1 MRSFISRALLLA
13 VASST
18 AGATAGNASSW
29 FPMPDGHWYHA
40 SCIHN
45 HNAPFHLER
54 QSSNAVRVTT
64 TTTPAGAAA
73 GAAAAPVTV
82 THEYGPC
89 PYPRRSAPPSSNTAD
104 TSTDAETG
112 GDIGT
117 ETAAGPGRLGYYS
130 DWSVYAQHANEAG
143 LYSKMQNTWQ
153 VPPKVRGWR
162 VGLGPGR
169 ARQRERENI
178 RETERQRQRAREK
191 REGREPSIAANGLRD
206 R

>member
-1 MRSFISRALLLA
+1 MKSRTSVAGALLLA
-13 VASST
+13 VAS
-18 AGATAGNASSW
+18 ATAGNASSW

-54 QSSNAVRVTT
+54 QGSTAVRVTT

-73 GAAAAPVTV
+73 GAAAGAVAGAAAPVTV

-89 PYPRRSAPPSSNTAD
+89 PYPRRSAPPSSNTAAD
-104 TSTDAETG
+104 TSTDAETDAETDA
-112 GDIGT
+112 DIGT
-117 ETAAGPGRLGYYS
+117 EDAAGPGRLGYYS

-153 VPPKVRGWR
+153 VPPKVRVWR
-162 VGLGPGR
+162 IGLGPGR
-169 ARQRERENI
+169 DR
-178 RETERQRQRAREK
+178 ERQR
-191 REGREPSIAANGLRD
+191 
-206 R
+206 